1 MTNSNRHKI
10 SYLACPFT
18 HPDPQIQAERLNTV
32 NQFVAE
38 KHQSGEFI
46 YSPLTHNIT
55 LAKHFTKK
63 ASWETWEKFDKAML
77 QRCDELIVLTL
88 TGWET
93 SRGVQAEIA
102 FAKEINLP
110 IKMMELL

>member
-1 MTNSNRHKI
+1 
-10 SYLACPFT
+10 
-18 HPDPQIQAERLNTV
+18 
-32 NQFVAE
+32 
-38 KHQSGEFI
+38 
-46 YSPLTHNIT
+46 
-55 LAKHFTKK
+55 
-63 ASWETWEKFDKAML
+63 ML